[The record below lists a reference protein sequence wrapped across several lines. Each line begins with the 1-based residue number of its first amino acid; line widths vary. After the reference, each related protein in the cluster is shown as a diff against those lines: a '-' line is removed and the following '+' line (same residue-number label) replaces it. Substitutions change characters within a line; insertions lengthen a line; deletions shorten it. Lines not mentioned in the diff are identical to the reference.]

1 MRYQLRYNRCMP
13 KRISMQVF
21 RLYHVHMNTPY
32 KQDFWPSILNGR
44 ARSRAYAILE
54 DAKLREARD
63 YYHQSAE
70 WQ

>member
-1 MRYQLRYNRCMP
+1 
-13 KRISMQVF
+13 MQVF